1 MARPIRVALDAMG
14 GDHGLRETV
23 AGAAQLTRE
32 DSPVHVL
39 LVGDEPQIT
48 AALSQQRYDAA
59 RLQVVHAAGACVGM
73 AEDARAALAARPDCS
88 IKVAAALVASG
99 EAQAL
104 VSAGHTGATIL
115 TAAQAFGRLPGVRRA
130 ALAAVH
136 PTEQKHGP
144 KGDPFALMLDVG
156 ATVGAT
162 ADELVGF
169 AIMGSAYAQ
178 IISENERPRVA
189 LLSNGTEPNK
199 GTPEI
204 VAAHALLAALPGL
217 HFHGNVEGLD
227 IPKGTVDV
235 IVCDGFL
242 GNVVLKM
249 LEGVTEVV
257 TDIAKDAYARS
268 TLWKIGMK
276 MLSGDLHHLREMT
289 DWKQYGGAPVL
300 GFDQVV
306 IKAHGRS
313 NARAIRNAVRVA
325 AKAVDRGLV
334 PRITAGMAAV
344 GGPGP
349 TSGPGSAR

>member
-1 MARPIRVALDAMG
+1 MTRPIRVALDAMG

-23 AGAAQLTRE
+23 AGAAQLTLE
-32 DSPVHVL
+32 AQPVHVL
-39 LVGDEPQIT
+39 LVGDEAQIT
-48 AALSQQRYDAA
+48 AALGQQRYDAA
-59 RLQVVHAAGACVGM
+59 RLQVVHAAGGCVGM
-73 AEDARAALAARPDCS
+73 AEDARAALSARPDCS
-88 IKVAAALVASG
+88 IKVAADLVAAG
-99 EAQAL
+99 EADAL

-115 TAAQAFGRLPGVRRA
+115 TAAQTFGRLPGVRRA
-130 ALAAVH
+130 ALAAVY

-156 ATVGAT
+156 ATVGAS
-162 ADELVGF
+162 ADELLGF

-178 IISENERPRVA
+178 IISDNARPRIA
-189 LLSNGTEPNK
+189 LLSNGSEPNK

-204 VAAHALLAALPGL
+204 IAAHQLLAACPGL

-227 IPKGTVDV
+227 IPRGTVDV

-249 LEGVTEVV
+249 LEGVTEVM
-257 TDIAKDAYARS
+257 TAIAKDAYARS
-268 TLWKIGMK
+268 TLSKIALK
-276 MLSGDLHHLREMT
+276 MLSGDLHQLREMT

-300 GFDQVV
+300 GFDRVV

-313 NARAIRNAVRVA
+313 NARAIRNAVKVA

-334 PRITAGMAAV
+334 ARIAAGMATTTA
-344 GGPGP
+344 PTP
-349 TSGPGSAR
+349 TSGPAPGA

>member
-1 MARPIRVALDAMG
+1 MTTRPIRVALDAMG
-14 GDHGLRETV
+14 GDHGLAETA
-23 AGAAQLTRE
+23 AGAAQLSRE
-32 DSPVHVL
+32 DAPIHII

-48 AALSQQRYDAA
+48 AALAGHRYDPG
-59 RLQVVHAAGACVGM
+59 RVEVVHAPGAPIAM
-73 AEDARAALAARPDCS
+73 AEDARAALEARPDCS
-88 IKVAAALVASG
+88 IAVAARLVAAG
-99 EAQAL
+99 EAEAV

-115 TAAQAFGRLPGVRRA
+115 SAARTFQRLPGVRRC

-156 ATVGAT
+156 ATIGAS
-162 ADELVGF
+162 AEDLLSF
-169 AIMGSAYAQ
+169 AVMGSAYAQ
-178 IISENERPRVA
+178 VISDNERPSLA
-189 LLSNGTEPNK
+189 LLSNGVEPNK

-204 VAAHALLAALPGL
+204 REAHRLLSAAPGL
-217 HFHGNVEGLD
+217 RFHGNVEGLD
-227 IPKGTVDV
+227 IPRGTVDI

-257 TDIAKDAYARS
+257 SDIAKDAYARRF
-268 TLWKIGMK
+268 LWKLGLTMV
-276 MLSGDLHHLREMT
+276 SRDLQQLRQMT

-313 NARAIRNAVRVA
+313 NARAIRNAVKVA

-334 PRITAGMAAV
+334 RRTAEGIAAV
-344 GGPGP
+344 MA
-349 TSGPGSAR
+349 TSDRRPAG

>member
-1 MARPIRVALDAMG
+1 MTSRPTRVALDAMG
-14 GDHGLRETV
+14 GDHGLVETV
-23 AGAAQLTRE
+23 AGAAQLSRE
-32 DSPVHVL
+32 DAQIHVI
-39 LVGDEPQIT
+39 LVGDEPRIT
-48 AALSQQRYDAA
+48 AALGGHRYDPS
-59 RLQVVHAAGACVGM
+59 RIEVVHAPGETIGM
-73 AEDARAALAARPDCS
+73 AEDARAALTARPDCS
-88 IKVAAALVASG
+88 IALAARLVAEG
-99 EAQAL
+99 EADAV

-115 TAAQAFGRLPGVRRA
+115 TAAQTFQRLPGVRRC

-162 ADELVGF
+162 AEDLLGF
-169 AIMGSAYAQ
+169 AVMGSAYAQ
-178 IISENERPRVA
+178 VISENEHPSIA
-189 LLSNGTEPNK
+189 LLSNGVEPNK

-204 VAAHALLAALPGL
+204 RAAHALLSKTSGL
-217 HFHGNVEGLD
+217 RFHGNVEGLD
-227 IPKGTVDV
+227 IPRGTVDV

-257 TDIAKDAYARS
+257 SDIAKDAYARRF
-268 TLWKIGMK
+268 LWKLGLTMV
-276 MLSGDLHHLREMT
+276 SRDLQQLRQMT

-300 GFDQVV
+300 GFDRVV

-313 NARAIRNAVRVA
+313 NARAIRNAVKVA

-334 PRITAGMAAV
+334 ARTAEGIAAALATSAPR
-344 GGPGP
+344 
-349 TSGPGSAR
+349 SAE

>member
-32 DSPVHVL
+32 DNPVHVL

-73 AEDARAALAARPDCS
+73 AEDARAALTARPDCS
-88 IKVAAALVASG
+88 IKVAAALVATG

-115 TAAQAFGRLPGVRRA
+115 TAAQTFGRLPGVRRA

-156 ATVGAT
+156 ATVGAS
-162 ADELVGF
+162 AEELLGF

-204 VAAHALLAALPGL
+204 VAAHKLLAALPGL

-227 IPKGTVDV
+227 IPRGTVDV
-235 IVCDGFL
+235 IACDGFL

-276 MLSGDLHHLREMT
+276 MLSGDLHQLREMT

-313 NARAIRNAVRVA
+313 NARAIRNALRVA

-334 PRITAGMAAV
+334 PRITAGMAAAA
-344 GGPGP
+344 GSAP